1 LPPRCAGAPK
11 PTPELENEPAEKT
24 TMSAVIQD
32 KPHGKTLVSL
42 RGLNKHYG
50 DFTAVDNLD
59 LEIQDGEFLTFLGS
73 SGSGKS
79 TTLSMLAGFETP
91 SSGEILVDGQSLVQV
106 PPHKRDIGMV
116 FQRYSLFPHLNVRD
130 NIAFPLAIRKL
141 SATETTKKVDAML
154 KLVQLEPFAH
164 RKPSQMSGG
173 QQQRVAIAR
182 ALVYEPRILL
192 MDEPLGA
199 LDKKLRE
206 DLQDELR
213 QLHRRLG
220 ITIVYVTH
228 DQEEAMRLS
237 QRIAIFSHGK
247 IVGLGTG
254 YDLYQNP
261 PNAFVASFLGNSNFL
276 RIKAQGNG
284 SGTFEG
290 QPLAIRLTPG
300 LNPGQEALIMVRPE
314 KALAMTTEQAAREP
328 LPAGWNEVSAK
339 VAEVLFLGESQTCQ
353 VVTAGGTEL
362 KVKALSA
369 AGMSMQPG
377 DTVKV
382 RWAVG
387 DACIYTEWAESDL
400 SKSAGAH

>member
-1 LPPRCAGAPK
+1 
-11 PTPELENEPAEKT
+11 
-24 TMSAVIQD
+24 MSAVIKD
-32 KPHGKTLVSL
+32 NAHNKTLVSL

-91 SSGEILVDGQSLVQV
+91 SSGEILVEGQSLVNV

-141 SATETTKKVDAML
+141 GAAEINKRVDAML
-154 KLVQLEPFAH
+154 KLVQLEKFAH

-276 RIKAQGNG
+276 RIKASSHGAG
-284 SGTFEG
+284 SFEG
-290 QPLAIRLTPG
+290 QSVAIRLTPG
-300 LNPGQEALIMVRPE
+300 LAVGQEALIMVRPE
-314 KALAMTTEQAAREP
+314 KALALSVDQAAREP
-328 LPAGWNEVSAK
+328 LPAGWNEVIAK
-339 VAEVLFLGESQTCQ
+339 VGEVLFLGESQTCH
-353 VVTAGGTEL
+353 VMTPGGTEL
-362 KVKALSA
+362 TVKALSA
-369 AGMSMQPG
+369 AGMPMQPG

-382 RWAVG
+382 RWAVA
-387 DACIYTEWAESDL
+387 DACIYTEWAERDL
-400 SKSAGAH
+400 SKAAGAH

>member
-1 LPPRCAGAPK
+1 
-11 PTPELENEPAEKT
+11 
-24 TMSAVIQD
+24 MSAVLNQSQ
-32 KPHGKTLVSL
+32 HAKTLVSL
-42 RGLNKHYG
+42 RSLNKHYG
-50 DFTAVDNLD
+50 DFAAVDDINLD
-59 LEIQDGEFLTFLGS
+59 IQDGEFLTFLGS

-91 SSGEILVDGQSLVQV
+91 SSGEILVSGQSLVNV

-116 FQRYSLFPHLNVRD
+116 FQRYSLFPHLSVRD
-130 NIAFPLAIRKL
+130 NIAFPLAIRKR
-141 SATETTKKVDAML
+141 SAAERDKQVDAML
-154 KLVQLEPFAH
+154 KLVQLDSFAH
-164 RKPSQMSGG
+164 RRPAQLSGG

-276 RIKAQGNG
+276 RVAAHGNG
-284 SGTFEG
+284 AASFEG
-290 QPLAIRLTPG
+290 QPLAMRLTPG
-300 LNPGQEALIMVRPE
+300 LAEGQEVLLMVRPE
-314 KALAMTTEQAAREP
+314 KAVALTTEQAAREP
-328 LPAGWNEVSAK
+328 LPAGWNQVTAR
-339 VAEVLFLGESQTCQ
+339 VGEVLFLGESQTCS
-353 VVTAGGTEL
+353 VVTPGGTAMT
-362 KVKALSA
+362 VKALSA
-369 AGMSMQPG
+369 AGMPMQPG
-377 DTVKV
+377 NQVSV
-382 RWAVG
+382 RWAVS
-387 DACIYTEWAESDL
+387 DACVYTQWAPSDL
-400 SKSAGAH
+400 NKAAGAH

>member
-1 LPPRCAGAPK
+1 
-11 PTPELENEPAEKT
+11 
-24 TMSAVIQD
+24 MSAVLNDSQQAR
-32 KPHGKTLVSL
+32 TLVSL
-42 RGLNKHYG
+42 RNLNKHYG
-50 DFTAVDNLD
+50 DFAAVDDISLD
-59 LEIQDGEFLTFLGS
+59 IQDGEFLTFLGS

-91 SSGEILVDGQSLVQV
+91 SSGEILVNGASLVNV

-116 FQRYSLFPHLNVRD
+116 FQRYSLFPHLSVRD
-130 NIAFPLAIRKL
+130 NIAFPLAIRKR
-141 SATETTKKVDAML
+141 SAAERDKQVDAML
-154 KLVQLEPFAH
+154 KLVQLDSFAH
-164 RKPSQMSGG
+164 RRPAQLSGG

-276 RIKAQGNG
+276 RVKAHGNG
-284 SGTFEG
+284 AASFEG
-290 QPLAIRLTPG
+290 QPVAMRLTPG
-300 LNPGQEALIMVRPE
+300 LAEGQEVLLMVRPE
-314 KALAMTTEQAAREP
+314 KALALSVEQAAREA
-328 LPAGWNEVSAK
+328 LPAGWNEVTAR
-339 VAEVLFLGESQTCQ
+339 VGEVLFLGESQTCS
-353 VVTAGGTEL
+353 VVTTGGTAMT
-362 KVKALSA
+362 VKALSA
-369 AGMSMQPG
+369 AGMPMQPG

-382 RWAVG
+382 RWAVA
-387 DACIYTEWAESDL
+387 DACVYTQWAESDL
-400 SKSAGAH
+400 NKAAGAH

>member
-1 LPPRCAGAPK
+1 
-11 PTPELENEPAEKT
+11 
-24 TMSAVIQD
+24 MSAVIKDPAQQRD
-32 KPHGKTLVSL
+32 KPLVSL
-42 RGLNKHYG
+42 RNLNKHYG
-50 DFTAVDNLD
+50 DFAAVDNISLD
-59 LEIQDGEFLTFLGS
+59 IQDGEFLTFLGS

-91 SSGEILVDGQSLVQV
+91 SSGEILVNGQSLVNV

-116 FQRYSLFPHLNVRD
+116 FQRYSLFPHLSVRD
-130 NIAFPLAIRKL
+130 NIGFPLAIRKL
-141 SATETTKKVDAML
+141 AASERDKRVDAML
-154 KLVQLEPFAH
+154 KLVQLEKFAH
-164 RKPSQMSGG
+164 RRPSQLSGG

-247 IVGLGTG
+247 IVGLGSG

-276 RIKAQGNG
+276 KLKAQGNAVA
-284 SGTFEG
+284 SFEG
-290 QPLAIRLTPG
+290 QPLSIRLTGG
-300 LNPGQEALIMVRPE
+300 LQLDQDVLLMIRPE
-314 KALAMTTEQAAREP
+314 KALALSVEQAQREP
-328 LPAGWNEVSAK
+328 LAAGWNEVSAK
-339 VAEVLFLGESQTCQ
+339 VSEMLFLGESQTCS
-353 VVTAGGTEL
+353 VVTPGGTAMT
-362 KVKALSA
+362 VKALSA
-369 AGMSMQPG
+369 TGMPLTAG
-377 DTVKV
+377 DTVRV
-382 RWAVG
+382 RWATS
-387 DACIYTEWAESDL
+387 DACVYTQWSESDL
-400 SKSAGAH
+400 NKAAGAH

>member
-1 LPPRCAGAPK
+1 
-11 PTPELENEPAEKT
+11 
-24 TMSAVIQD
+24 MSAVIKDASQQND
-32 KPHGKTLVSL
+32 KPLVSL
-42 RGLNKHYG
+42 RNLNKHYG
-50 DFTAVDNLD
+50 DFAAVDNISLD
-59 LEIQDGEFLTFLGS
+59 IKDGEFLTFLGS

-91 SSGEILVDGQSLVQV
+91 SSGEILVNGQSLVNV

-116 FQRYSLFPHLNVRD
+116 FQRYSLFPHLSVRD

-141 SATETTKKVDAML
+141 AAAERDKRVDAML
-154 KLVQLEPFAH
+154 KLVQLEQFAH
-164 RKPSQMSGG
+164 RRPSQLSGG

-247 IVGLGTG
+247 IVGLGSG

-276 RIKAQGNG
+276 KLKAQGNG
-284 SGTFEG
+284 AASFEG
-290 QPLAIRLTPG
+290 QSLSIRLTAG
-300 LNPGQEALIMVRPE
+300 LQTGQDVLLMVRPE
-314 KALAMTTEQAAREP
+314 KALALSVQQAASEP
-328 LPAGWNEVSAK
+328 LAAGWNEVSAK
-339 VAEVLFLGESQTCQ
+339 VVEVLFLGESQTCS
-353 VVTAGGTEL
+353 VVTSGGTSMT
-362 KVKALSA
+362 VKALSA
-369 AGMSMQPG
+369 AGMPLKAG
-377 DTVKV
+377 DPVRV
-382 RWAVG
+382 RWATA
-387 DACIYTEWAESDL
+387 DACVYTEWAESDL
-400 SKSAGAH
+400 NKAAGSH

>member
-1 LPPRCAGAPK
+1 
-11 PTPELENEPAEKT
+11 
-24 TMSAVIQD
+24 MSAVRDPSAQ
-32 KPHGKTLVSL
+32 PKTLVSL
-42 RGLNKHYG
+42 RNLNKHYG

-91 SSGEILVDGQSLVQV
+91 SSGEILVEGQSLVKV

-116 FQRYSLFPHLNVRD
+116 FQRYSLFPHLSVRD

-141 SATETTKKVDAML
+141 GASETAKRVDAML
-154 KLVQLEPFAH
+154 KLVQLDSFAH
-164 RKPSQMSGG
+164 RRPAQLSGG

-247 IVGLGTG
+247 IVGLGSG

-276 RIKAQGNG
+276 KITTQGEGAG
-284 SGTFEG
+284 SFEG
-290 QPLAIRLTPG
+290 QPLAMRLTPG
-300 LNPGQEALIMVRPE
+300 LASGHEALVMVRPE
-314 KALAMTTEQAAREP
+314 KALALSDEQARREP
-328 LPAGWNEVSAK
+328 LPGGWNEVQAK
-339 VAEVLFLGESQTCQ
+339 VTEVLFLGESQTCH

-362 KVKALSA
+362 TVKALSA
-369 AGMSMQPG
+369 AGMPMKPG

-382 RWAVG
+382 RWAVT
-387 DACIYTEWAESDL
+387 DACVYTQWSPSDL

>member
-1 LPPRCAGAPK
+1 
-11 PTPELENEPAEKT
+11 
-24 TMSAVIQD
+24 MSAVIKD
-32 KPHGKTLVSL
+32 NAHNKTLVSL

-50 DFTAVDNLD
+50 DFTAVDNLN

-91 SSGEILVDGQSLVQV
+91 SSGEILVEGQSLVNV

-141 SATETTKKVDAML
+141 GAAEINKRVDAML
-154 KLVQLEPFAH
+154 KLVQLEKFAH

-247 IVGLGTG
+247 IVGLGSG

-276 RIKAQGNG
+276 RITASSNG
-284 SGTFEG
+284 AGSFEG
-290 QPLAIRLTPG
+290 QPVAIRLTAG
-300 LNPGQEALIMVRPE
+300 LAAEQQALIMVRPE
-314 KALAMTTEQAAREP
+314 KALALTAAQAAAQP
-328 LPAGWNEVSAK
+328 LPAGWNEVRAK
-339 VAEVLFLGESQTCQ
+339 VAEVLFLGESQTCH
-353 VVTAGGTEL
+353 VVTAGGTEMT
-362 KVKALSA
+362 VKALSA
-369 AGMSMQPG
+369 AGMPMQPG
-377 DTVKV
+377 DTVNV
-382 RWAVG
+382 RWAVA

>member
-1 LPPRCAGAPK
+1 
-11 PTPELENEPAEKT
+11 
-24 TMSAVIQD
+24 MSAVIKDASKQND
-32 KPHGKTLVSL
+32 KPLVSL
-42 RGLNKHYG
+42 RNLNKHYG
-50 DFTAVDNLD
+50 DFAAVDNISLD
-59 LEIQDGEFLTFLGS
+59 IQDGEFLTFLGS

-91 SSGEILVDGQSLVQV
+91 SSGEILVNGQSLVNV

-116 FQRYSLFPHLNVRD
+116 FQRYSLFPHLSVRD

-141 SATETTKKVDAML
+141 AAAERDKRVNAML
-154 KLVQLEPFAH
+154 KLVQLEQFAH
-164 RKPSQMSGG
+164 RRPSQLSGG

-247 IVGLGTG
+247 IVGLGSG

-276 RIKAQGNG
+276 KLKAQGNAAA
-284 SGTFEG
+284 SFER
-290 QPLAIRLTPG
+290 QSLSIRLTAG
-300 LNPGQEALIMVRPE
+300 LQVDQDALLMVRPE
-314 KALAMTTEQAAREP
+314 KALALSAQEALDEP
-328 LPAGWNEVSAK
+328 LPAGWNEVSAT
-339 VAEVLFLGESQTCQ
+339 VVEVLFLGESQTCS
-353 VVTAGGTEL
+353 VVTSGGTAMT
-362 KVKALSA
+362 VKALSA
-369 AGMSMQPG
+369 AGMPLKTG
-377 DTVKV
+377 DPVRV
-382 RWAVG
+382 RWATA
-387 DACIYTEWAESDL
+387 DACVYTEWTESDL
-400 SKSAGAH
+400 NKAAGAH

>member
-1 LPPRCAGAPK
+1 
-11 PTPELENEPAEKT
+11 
-24 TMSAVIQD
+24 MSAVIKDASQQND
-32 KPHGKTLVSL
+32 KPLVSL
-42 RGLNKHYG
+42 RNLNKHYG
-50 DFTAVDNLD
+50 DFAAVDNISLD
-59 LEIQDGEFLTFLGS
+59 IKDGEFLTFLGS

-91 SSGEILVDGQSLVQV
+91 SSGEILVNGQSLVNV

-116 FQRYSLFPHLNVRD
+116 FQRYSLFPHLSVRD

-141 SATETTKKVDAML
+141 AAAERDKRVDAML
-154 KLVQLEPFAH
+154 KLVQLEQFAH
-164 RKPSQMSGG
+164 RRPSQLSGG

-247 IVGLGTG
+247 IVGLGSG

-276 RIKAQGNG
+276 KLKAQGNAAA
-284 SGTFEG
+284 SFEG
-290 QPLAIRLTPG
+290 QSLSIRLTAG
-300 LNPGQEALIMVRPE
+300 LHTDQDVLLMVRPE
-314 KALAMTTEQAAREP
+314 KALALSVAQAISEP
-328 LPAGWNEVSAK
+328 LPSGWNEVSAK
-339 VAEVLFLGESQTCQ
+339 VVEVLFLGESQTCS
-353 VVTAGGTEL
+353 VVTSGGTSMT
-362 KVKALSA
+362 VKALSA
-369 AGMSMQPG
+369 AGMPLKAG
-377 DTVKV
+377 DPVQV
-382 RWAVG
+382 RWATA
-387 DACIYTEWAESDL
+387 DACVYTEWSESDL
-400 SKSAGAH
+400 NKAAGAH

>member
-1 LPPRCAGAPK
+1 
-11 PTPELENEPAEKT
+11 
-24 TMSAVIQD
+24 MSAVIKDSAQQND
-32 KPHGKTLVSL
+32 QPLVSL
-42 RGLNKHYG
+42 RNLNKYYG
-50 DFTAVDNLD
+50 DFAAVDNISLD
-59 LEIQDGEFLTFLGS
+59 IKDGEFLTFLGS

-91 SSGEILVDGQSLVQV
+91 SSGEILVNGQSLVNV

-116 FQRYSLFPHLNVRD
+116 FQRYSLFPHLSVRD

-141 SATETTKKVDAML
+141 AAAERDKRVDAML
-154 KLVQLEPFAH
+154 KLVQLEQFAH
-164 RKPSQMSGG
+164 RRPSQLSGG

-247 IVGLGTG
+247 IVGLGSG

-276 RIKAQGNG
+276 KLKAQGNAVA
-284 SGTFEG
+284 SFEG
-290 QPLAIRLTPG
+290 QSLSIRLTAG
-300 LNPGQEALIMVRPE
+300 LHTDQDVLLMVRPE
-314 KALAMTTEQAAREP
+314 KAQALSVPQAVQQPLA
-328 LPAGWNEVSAK
+328 AGWNEVSAK
-339 VAEVLFLGESQTCQ
+339 VVEVLFLGESQTCS
-353 VVTAGGTEL
+353 VVTSGGTSMT
-362 KVKALSA
+362 VKALSA
-369 AGMSMQPG
+369 AGMPLKAG
-377 DTVKV
+377 DPVQV
-382 RWAVG
+382 RWATA
-387 DACIYTEWAESDL
+387 DACVYTQWAESDL
-400 SKSAGAH
+400 NKAAGAH

>member
-1 LPPRCAGAPK
+1 
-11 PTPELENEPAEKT
+11 
-24 TMSAVIQD
+24 MSAVIKDASLQND
-32 KPHGKTLVSL
+32 KPLVSL
-42 RGLNKHYG
+42 RNLNKHYG
-50 DFTAVDNLD
+50 DFAAVDNISLD
-59 LEIQDGEFLTFLGS
+59 IKDGEFLTFLGS

-91 SSGEILVDGQSLVQV
+91 SSGEILVNGQSLVNV

-116 FQRYSLFPHLNVRD
+116 FQRYSLFPHLSVRD

-141 SATETTKKVDAML
+141 AAAERDKRVDAML
-154 KLVQLEPFAH
+154 KLVQLEQFAH
-164 RKPSQMSGG
+164 RRPSQLSGG

-247 IVGLGTG
+247 IVGLGSG

-276 RIKAQGNG
+276 KLKAQGNAAA
-284 SGTFEG
+284 SFEG
-290 QPLAIRLTPG
+290 QSLSIRLTAG
-300 LNPGQEALIMVRPE
+300 LHTDQDVLLMVRPE
-314 KALAMTTEQAAREP
+314 KAVALSVQQASDEP
-328 LPAGWNEVSAK
+328 LAAGWNEVSAQ
-339 VAEVLFLGESQTCQ
+339 VVEVLFLGESQTCS
-353 VVTAGGTEL
+353 VVTSGGTSMT
-362 KVKALSA
+362 VKALSA
-369 AGMSMQPG
+369 AGMPLKAG
-377 DTVKV
+377 DPVRV
-382 RWAVG
+382 RWATA
-387 DACIYTEWAESDL
+387 DACVYTEWAESDL
-400 SKSAGAH
+400 NKAAGSH

>member
-1 LPPRCAGAPK
+1 
-11 PTPELENEPAEKT
+11 
-24 TMSAVIQD
+24 MSAVIKD
-32 KPHGKTLVSL
+32 AAPAKTLVSL
-42 RGLNKHYG
+42 RNLNKHYG
-50 DFTAVDNLD
+50 EFAAVDNISLD
-59 LEIQDGEFLTFLGS
+59 IQDGEFLTFLGS

-91 SSGEILVDGQSLVQV
+91 SSGEILVDGQSLVKV

-116 FQRYSLFPHLNVRD
+116 FQRYSLFPHLSVRD
-130 NIAFPLAIRKL
+130 NIAFPLAIRKH
-141 SATETTKKVDAML
+141 SAAETAKRVDAML
-154 KLVQLEPFAH
+154 KLVQLEQFAH
-164 RKPSQMSGG
+164 RRPAQLSGG

-247 IVGLGTG
+247 IVGLGSG
-254 YDLYQNP
+254 FDLYQNP

-276 RIKAQGNG
+276 RVKATSNG
-284 SGTFEG
+284 AASFEG
-290 QPLAIRLTPG
+290 QSLAIRLTVG
-300 LNPGQEALIMVRPE
+300 LTVGQDALIMVRPE
-314 KALAMTTEQAAREP
+314 KALALTADQATREV

-339 VAEVLFLGESQTCQ
+339 VAEVLFLGESQTCH
-353 VVTAGGTEL
+353 VVTAGGTEMT
-362 KVKALSA
+362 VKALSA
-369 AGMSMQPG
+369 AGMAMQPG
-377 DTVKV
+377 DSVKV
-382 RWAVG
+382 RWAVA
-387 DACIYTEWAESDL
+387 DACTYTEWAESDL
-400 SKSAGAH
+400 NKAAGAH

>member
-1 LPPRCAGAPK
+1 
-11 PTPELENEPAEKT
+11 
-24 TMSAVIQD
+24 MSDVIKEESKQND
-32 KPHGKTLVSL
+32 NPLVSL
-42 RGLNKHYG
+42 RNLNKHYG
-50 DFTAVDNLD
+50 DFAAVDNISLD
-59 LEIQDGEFLTFLGS
+59 IKDGEFLTFLGS

-91 SSGEILVDGQSLVQV
+91 SSGEILVNGQSLVNV

-116 FQRYSLFPHLNVRD
+116 FQRYSLFPHLSVRD

-141 SATETTKKVDAML
+141 AAAEREKRVDAML
-154 KLVQLEPFAH
+154 KLVQLEQFAH
-164 RKPSQMSGG
+164 RRPSQLSGG

-247 IVGLGTG
+247 IVGLGSG

-276 RIKAQGNG
+276 KLKAQGNAAA
-284 SGTFEG
+284 SFEG
-290 QPLAIRLTPG
+290 QSLSIRLTSG
-300 LNPGQEALIMVRPE
+300 LHTDQDVLLMVRPE
-314 KALAMTTEQAAREP
+314 KAVALSVQQASDEP
-328 LPAGWNEVSAK
+328 LAAGWNEVSAN
-339 VAEVLFLGESQTCQ
+339 VVEVLFLGESQTCS
-353 VVTAGGTEL
+353 VVTAGGTSMT
-362 KVKALSA
+362 VKALSA
-369 AGMSMQPG
+369 AGMPLKAG
-377 DTVKV
+377 DPVRV
-382 RWAVG
+382 RWATA
-387 DACIYTEWAESDL
+387 DACVYTEWAESDL
-400 SKSAGAH
+400 NKAAGAH

>member
-1 LPPRCAGAPK
+1 
-11 PTPELENEPAEKT
+11 
-24 TMSAVIQD
+24 MSAVIKDTAQAR
-32 KPHGKTLVSL
+32 TLVSL
-42 RGLNKHYG
+42 RNLNKHYG
-50 DFTAVDNLD
+50 DFAAVDNISLD
-59 LEIQDGEFLTFLGS
+59 IQDGEFLTFLGS

-91 SSGEILVDGQSLVQV
+91 SSGEILVGGQSLVNV

-116 FQRYSLFPHLNVRD
+116 FQRYSLFPHLSVRD
-130 NIAFPLAIRKL
+130 NIAFPLAIRKR
-141 SATETTKKVDAML
+141 SAAERDKQVDAML
-154 KLVQLEPFAH
+154 KLVQLEKFAH
-164 RKPSQMSGG
+164 RRPAQLSGG

-237 QRIAIFSHGK
+237 QRIAIFSHGR

-276 RIKAQGNG
+276 RVKAHGNG
-284 SGTFEG
+284 AATFEG
-290 QPLAIRLTPG
+290 QPVAMRLTSG
-300 LNPGQEALIMVRPE
+300 VSDGQEVLLMVRPE
-314 KALAMTTEQAAREP
+314 KALALSVGQATQEA
-328 LPAGWNEVSAK
+328 LPAGWNEVTAK
-339 VAEVLFLGESQTCQ
+339 VGEVLFLGESQTCS
-353 VVTAGGTEL
+353 VVTAGGTQMT
-362 KVKALSA
+362 VKALSA
-369 AGMSMQPG
+369 AGMSMKPG
-377 DTVKV
+377 DEVKV
-382 RWAVG
+382 RWAVA
-387 DACIYTEWAESDL
+387 DACVYTEWQESDL
-400 SKSAGAH
+400 NKAAGAH

>member
-1 LPPRCAGAPK
+1 
-11 PTPELENEPAEKT
+11 
-24 TMSAVIQD
+24 MSAVIKDNAHTQ
-32 KPHGKTLVSL
+32 TLVSL

-50 DFTAVDNLD
+50 DFTAVDNLN

-91 SSGEILVDGQSLVQV
+91 SSGEILVEGQSLVNV

-141 SATETTKKVDAML
+141 GAAEINKRVDAML
-154 KLVQLEPFAH
+154 KLVQLEKFAH

-276 RIKAQGNG
+276 RIKASSNG
-284 SGTFEG
+284 AGSFEG
-290 QPLAIRLTPG
+290 QPVAIRLTPG
-300 LNPGQEALIMVRPE
+300 LAASQDALIMVRPE
-314 KALAMTTEQAAREP
+314 KALALTAEQAARAP

-339 VAEVLFLGESQTCQ
+339 VGEVLFLGESQTCH

-362 KVKALSA
+362 TVKALSA
-369 AGMSMQPG
+369 AGMPMQPG
-377 DTVKV
+377 DSVKV
-382 RWAVG
+382 RWAVA

>member
-1 LPPRCAGAPK
+1 
-11 PTPELENEPAEKT
+11 
-24 TMSAVIQD
+24 MSAVIKDTAQQND
-32 KPHGKTLVSL
+32 KPLVSL
-42 RGLNKHYG
+42 RNLNKYYG
-50 DFTAVDNLD
+50 DFAAVDDISLD
-59 LEIQDGEFLTFLGS
+59 IKDGEFLTFLGS

-91 SSGEILVDGQSLVQV
+91 SSGEILVNGQSLVNV

-116 FQRYSLFPHLNVRD
+116 FQRYSLFPHLSVRD

-141 SATETTKKVDAML
+141 AAAERERRVDAML
-154 KLVQLEPFAH
+154 KLVQLEQFAH
-164 RKPSQMSGG
+164 RRPSQLSGG

-247 IVGLGTG
+247 IVGLGSG
-254 YDLYQNP
+254 FDLYQNP

-276 RIKAQGNG
+276 KLKAQGNAVA
-284 SGTFEG
+284 TFEG
-290 QPLAIRLTPG
+290 QPLSIRLTAG
-300 LNPGQEALIMVRPE
+300 LQTDQNVLLMVRPE
-314 KALAMTTEQAAREP
+314 KALALSNEQAVAEP
-328 LPAGWNEVSAK
+328 LAAGWNEVSAK
-339 VAEVLFLGESQTCQ
+339 VVEVLFLGESQTCS
-353 VVTAGGTEL
+353 VVTAGGTSMT
-362 KVKALSA
+362 VKALSA
-369 AGMSMQPG
+369 AGMPLKSG
-377 DTVKV
+377 DPVRV
-382 RWAVG
+382 RWATA
-387 DACIYTEWAESDL
+387 DACVYTEWAESDL
-400 SKSAGAH
+400 NKAAGAH

>member
-1 LPPRCAGAPK
+1 
-11 PTPELENEPAEKT
+11 
-24 TMSAVIQD
+24 MSAVKDPAHQAD
-32 KPHGKTLVSL
+32 KTLVSL
-42 RGLNKHYG
+42 RNLNKHYG
-50 DFTAVDNLD
+50 DFTAVDTINLD
-59 LEIQDGEFLTFLGS
+59 IKDGEFLTFLGS

-91 SSGEILVDGQSLVQV
+91 SSGEILVDGQSLVNV

-116 FQRYSLFPHLNVRD
+116 FQRYSLFPHLSVRD
-130 NIAFPLAIRKL
+130 NIGFPLDIRKMPR
-141 SATETTKKVDAML
+141 AERERRVDAML
-154 KLVQLEPFAH
+154 KLVQLDTFAH
-164 RKPSQMSGG
+164 RRPAQLSGG

-237 QRIAIFSHGK
+237 QRIAIFSHGR
-247 IVGLGTG
+247 IVGLGSG

-276 RIKAQGNG
+276 RLKARGNAVA
-284 SGTFEG
+284 SFEN
-290 QPLAIRLTPG
+290 QPLAIRLTAN
-300 LNPGQEALIMVRPE
+300 LTQDQDVLLMVRPE
-314 KALAMTTEQAAREP
+314 KAQALSLQQAEQEP
-328 LPAGWNEVSAK
+328 LAAGWNQIRARVS
-339 VAEVLFLGESQTCQ
+339 EVLFLGESQTCS
-353 VVTAGGTEL
+353 VVTDGGTAL
-362 KVKALSA
+362 TVKALSA
-369 AGMSMQPG
+369 AGMPLKPG
-377 DTVKV
+377 DAVCV
-382 RWAVG
+382 RWATA
-387 DACIYTEWAESDL
+387 DACVYTEWNESDL
-400 SKSAGAH
+400 NKAAGSH

>member
-1 LPPRCAGAPK
+1 
-11 PTPELENEPAEKT
+11 
-24 TMSAVIQD
+24 MSAVIKDASQQND
-32 KPHGKTLVSL
+32 KPLVSL
-42 RGLNKHYG
+42 RNLNKHYG
-50 DFTAVDNLD
+50 DFAAVDNISLD
-59 LEIQDGEFLTFLGS
+59 IKDGEFLTFLGS

-91 SSGEILVDGQSLVQV
+91 SSGEILVNGQSLVNV

-116 FQRYSLFPHLNVRD
+116 FQRYSLFPHLSVRD

-141 SATETTKKVDAML
+141 AAAERDKRVDAML
-154 KLVQLEPFAH
+154 KLVQLEQFAH
-164 RKPSQMSGG
+164 RRPSQLSGG

-247 IVGLGTG
+247 IVGLGSG

-276 RIKAQGNG
+276 KLKAQGNAAA
-284 SGTFEG
+284 SFEG
-290 QPLAIRLTPG
+290 QSLSIRLTAG
-300 LNPGQEALIMVRPE
+300 LHTDQDVLLMVRPE
-314 KALAMTTEQAAREP
+314 KAQALSVSQAISEP
-328 LPAGWNEVSAK
+328 LPSGWNEVSAK
-339 VAEVLFLGESQTCQ
+339 VVEVLFLGESQTCS
-353 VVTAGGTEL
+353 VVTSGGTSMT
-362 KVKALSA
+362 VKALSA
-369 AGMSMQPG
+369 AGMPLKAG
-377 DTVKV
+377 DPVQV
-382 RWAVG
+382 RWATA
-387 DACIYTEWAESDL
+387 DACVYTEWTESDL
-400 SKSAGAH
+400 NKAAGSH

>member
-1 LPPRCAGAPK
+1 
-11 PTPELENEPAEKT
+11 
-24 TMSAVIQD
+24 MSAVIKDASQQND
-32 KPHGKTLVSL
+32 KPLVSL
-42 RGLNKHYG
+42 RNLNKHYG
-50 DFTAVDNLD
+50 DFAAVDNISLD
-59 LEIQDGEFLTFLGS
+59 IKDGEFLTFLGS

-91 SSGEILVDGQSLVQV
+91 SSGEILVNGQSLVNV

-116 FQRYSLFPHLNVRD
+116 FQRYSLFPHLSVRD

-141 SATETTKKVDAML
+141 AAAEREKRVDAML
-154 KLVQLEPFAH
+154 KLVQLEQFAH
-164 RKPSQMSGG
+164 RRPSQLSGG

-247 IVGLGTG
+247 IVGLGSG

-276 RIKAQGNG
+276 KLKAQGNAAA
-284 SGTFEG
+284 SFEG
-290 QPLAIRLTPG
+290 QLLSIRLTSG
-300 LNPGQEALIMVRPE
+300 LHTDQDVLLMVRPE
-314 KALAMTTEQAAREP
+314 KALALSTQQALDEP
-328 LPAGWNEVSAK
+328 LAAGWNEVSAN
-339 VAEVLFLGESQTCQ
+339 VVEVLFLGESQTCS
-353 VVTAGGTEL
+353 VVTAGGTSMT
-362 KVKALSA
+362 VKALSA
-369 AGMSMQPG
+369 AGMPLKAG
-377 DTVKV
+377 DQVRV
-382 RWAVG
+382 RWATA
-387 DACIYTEWAESDL
+387 DACVYTEWTESDL
-400 SKSAGAH
+400 NKAAGAH

>member
-1 LPPRCAGAPK
+1 M
-11 PTPELENEPAEKT
+11 N
-24 TMSAVIQD
+24 AVIKD
-32 KPHGKTLVSL
+32 DTRNRPLVSL

-91 SSGEILVDGQSLVQV
+91 SSGEILVDGQSLVNV

-130 NIAFPLAIRKL
+130 NIGFPLAIRKL
-141 SATETTKKVDAML
+141 GADETRKRVEAML
-154 KLVQLEPFAH
+154 KLVRLEPFAH

-237 QRIAIFSHGK
+237 QRIAIFSHGR

-276 RIKAQGNG
+276 RFTASGNG
-284 SGTFEG
+284 GGHFEG
-290 QPLAIRLTPG
+290 QPVAVRLTPG
-300 LNPGQEALIMVRPE
+300 LANAQEALIMVRPE
-314 KALAMTTEQAAREP
+314 KAQALTVEQAAREP
-328 LPAGWNEVSAK
+328 LPAGWNEVSAT
-339 VAEVLFLGESQTCQ
+339 VAELLFLGESQTCH
-353 VVTAGGTEL
+353 VVTQGGTAL
-362 KVKALSA
+362 TVKALSA

-377 DTVKV
+377 DQVRV
-382 RWAVG
+382 RWAVA
-387 DACIYTEWAESDL
+387 DACIYTDWAESDL
-400 SKSAGAH
+400 SKGAGAH

>member
-1 LPPRCAGAPK
+1 
-11 PTPELENEPAEKT
+11 
-24 TMSAVIQD
+24 MSAVIKDAAHPAQ
-32 KPHGKTLVSL
+32 TLVSL
-42 RGLNKHYG
+42 RNLNKHYG
-50 DFTAVDNLD
+50 DFAAVDNISLD
-59 LEIQDGEFLTFLGS
+59 IQDGEFLTFLGS

-91 SSGEILVDGQSLVQV
+91 SSGEILVAGKSLVNV

-116 FQRYSLFPHLNVRD
+116 FQRYSLFPHLSVRD

-141 SATETTKKVDAML
+141 APAEREKRVDAML
-154 KLVQLEPFAH
+154 KLVQLDAFAH
-164 RKPSQMSGG
+164 RRPSQLSGG

-276 RIKAQGNG
+276 KLKSQGNG
-284 SGTFEG
+284 VATFEG
-290 QPLAIRLTPG
+290 QPLSIRLTVG
-300 LNPGQEALIMVRPE
+300 LQTDQDVLLMIRPE
-314 KALAMTTEQAAREP
+314 KAQALSVEQAASQP
-328 LPAGWNEVSAK
+328 VQAGWNEVSAR
-339 VAEVLFLGESQTCQ
+339 VSEVLFLGESQTCTVSTQ
-353 VVTAGGTEL
+353 SGVSMT
-362 KVKALSA
+362 VKALSA
-369 AGMSMQPG
+369 AGMPLKAG
-377 DTVKV
+377 DQVRV
-382 RWAVG
+382 RWATA
-387 DACIYTEWAESDL
+387 DACVYTQWVESDL
-400 SKSAGAH
+400 NKAAGVH

>member
-1 LPPRCAGAPK
+1 
-11 PTPELENEPAEKT
+11 
-24 TMSAVIQD
+24 MSAVRNPSAQ
-32 KPHGKTLVSL
+32 PKTLVSL
-42 RGLNKHYG
+42 RNLNKHYG

-91 SSGEILVDGQSLVQV
+91 SSGEILVEGQSLVKV

-116 FQRYSLFPHLNVRD
+116 FQRYSLFPHLSVRD

-141 SATETTKKVDAML
+141 SASETAKRVDAML
-154 KLVQLEPFAH
+154 KLVQLDSFAH
-164 RKPSQMSGG
+164 RRPAQLSGG

-247 IVGLGTG
+247 IVGLGSG

-276 RIKAQGNG
+276 KITTQGEGAG
-284 SGTFEG
+284 SFEG
-290 QPLAIRLTPG
+290 QPLAMRLTPG
-300 LNPGQEALIMVRPE
+300 LASGQDALVMVRPE
-314 KALAMTTEQAAREP
+314 KALALSDEQARREP
-328 LPAGWNEVSAK
+328 LPGGWNEVQAK
-339 VAEVLFLGESQTCQ
+339 VTEVLFLGESQTCH

-362 KVKALSA
+362 TVKALSA
-369 AGMSMQPG
+369 AGMPMKPG

-382 RWAVG
+382 RWAVA
-387 DACIYTEWAESDL
+387 DACVYTQWSPSDL

>member
-1 LPPRCAGAPK
+1 
-11 PTPELENEPAEKT
+11 
-24 TMSAVIQD
+24 MSAVIKDSAQHSD
-32 KPHGKTLVSL
+32 QPLVSL
-42 RGLNKHYG
+42 RNLNKYYG
-50 DFTAVDNLD
+50 EFAAVDDISLD
-59 LEIQDGEFLTFLGS
+59 IKDGEFLTFLGS

-91 SSGEILVDGQSLVQV
+91 SSGEILVNGQSLVNV

-116 FQRYSLFPHLNVRD
+116 FQRYSLFPHLSVRD

-141 SATETTKKVDAML
+141 PAAERERRVDAML
-154 KLVQLEPFAH
+154 KLVQLEQFAH
-164 RKPSQMSGG
+164 RRPSQLSGG

-247 IVGLGTG
+247 IVGLGSG
-254 YDLYQNP
+254 FDLYQNP

-276 RIKAQGNG
+276 KLKAQGNAVA
-284 SGTFEG
+284 SFEG
-290 QPLAIRLTPG
+290 QSLSIRLTAG
-300 LNPGQEALIMVRPE
+300 LQIDQDVLLMVRPE
-314 KALAMTTEQAAREP
+314 KALALSVEQAAQEP
-328 LPAGWNEVSAK
+328 LAAGWNEVSAI
-339 VAEVLFLGESQTCQ
+339 VGEVLFLGESQTCT
-353 VVTAGGTEL
+353 VKTLGGTSMT
-362 KVKALSA
+362 VKALSA
-369 AGMSMQPG
+369 AGMPLKTG
-377 DTVKV
+377 DPVRV
-382 RWAVG
+382 RWATA
-387 DACIYTEWAESDL
+387 DACVYTEWAESDL
-400 SKSAGAH
+400 NKAAGAH

>member
-1 LPPRCAGAPK
+1 
-11 PTPELENEPAEKT
+11 
-24 TMSAVIQD
+24 MSAVIKDSAQQHD
-32 KPHGKTLVSL
+32 KPLVSL
-42 RGLNKHYG
+42 RNLNKYYG
-50 DFTAVDNLD
+50 DFAAVDNISLD
-59 LEIQDGEFLTFLGS
+59 IKDGEFLTFLGS

-91 SSGEILVDGQSLVQV
+91 SSGEILVNGQSLVNV

-116 FQRYSLFPHLNVRD
+116 FQRYSLFPHLSVRD
-130 NIAFPLAIRKL
+130 NIAFPLSIRKL
-141 SATETTKKVDAML
+141 APAERERRVDAML
-154 KLVQLEPFAH
+154 KLVQLEQFAH
-164 RKPSQMSGG
+164 RRPSQLSGG

-220 ITIVYVTH
+220 ITIIYVTH

-247 IVGLGTG
+247 IVGLGSG

-276 RIKAQGNG
+276 KLKAQGNAVA
-284 SGTFEG
+284 SFEG
-290 QPLAIRLTPG
+290 QPLSIRLTAG
-300 LNPGQEALIMVRPE
+300 LQTDQDVLLMVRPE
-314 KALAMTTEQAAREP
+314 KALALSVEQASQEP
-328 LPAGWNEVSAK
+328 LAAGWNEVSAK
-339 VAEVLFLGESQTCQ
+339 VVEVLFLGESQTCS
-353 VVTAGGTEL
+353 VVTSGGTSMT
-362 KVKALSA
+362 VKALSA
-369 AGMSMQPG
+369 AGMPLKAG
-377 DTVKV
+377 DPVRV
-382 RWAVG
+382 RWATA
-387 DACIYTEWAESDL
+387 DACVYTEWAESDL
-400 SKSAGAH
+400 NKAAGAH

>member
-1 LPPRCAGAPK
+1 
-11 PTPELENEPAEKT
+11 
-24 TMSAVIQD
+24 MSAVIKDASQQND
-32 KPHGKTLVSL
+32 NPLVSL
-42 RGLNKHYG
+42 RNLNKHYG
-50 DFTAVDNLD
+50 DFAAVDNISLD
-59 LEIQDGEFLTFLGS
+59 IKDSEFLTFLGS

-91 SSGEILVDGQSLVQV
+91 SSGEILVNGQSLINV

-116 FQRYSLFPHLNVRD
+116 FQRYSLFPHLSVRD

-141 SATETTKKVDAML
+141 AAAERDKRVDAML
-154 KLVQLEPFAH
+154 KLVQLEQFAH
-164 RKPSQMSGG
+164 RRPSQLSGG

-247 IVGLGTG
+247 IVGLGSG

-276 RIKAQGNG
+276 KLKAQGNAAA
-284 SGTFEG
+284 SFEG
-290 QPLAIRLTPG
+290 QSLSIRLTAG
-300 LNPGQEALIMVRPE
+300 LQTGQDVLLMVRPE
-314 KALAMTTEQAAREP
+314 KALALSVQQAASEP
-328 LPAGWNEVSAK
+328 LAAGWNEVSAK
-339 VAEVLFLGESQTCQ
+339 VVEVLFLGESQTCS
-353 VVTAGGTEL
+353 VVTSGGTSMT
-362 KVKALSA
+362 VKALSA
-369 AGMSMQPG
+369 AGMPLTAG
-377 DTVKV
+377 DPVRV
-382 RWAVG
+382 RWATA
-387 DACIYTEWAESDL
+387 DACVYTEWAESDL
-400 SKSAGAH
+400 NKAAGAH

>member
-1 LPPRCAGAPK
+1 
-11 PTPELENEPAEKT
+11 
-24 TMSAVIQD
+24 MSAVIKD
-32 KPHGKTLVSL
+32 NAHGKTLVSL

-91 SSGEILVDGQSLVQV
+91 SSGEILVDGQSLVNV

-141 SATETTKKVDAML
+141 NAGETSKRVDAML
-154 KLVQLEPFAH
+154 KLVQLEQFAH

-276 RIKAQGNG
+276 RIKA
-284 SGTFEG
+284 
-290 QPLAIRLTPG
+290 
-300 LNPGQEALIMVRPE
+300 
-314 KALAMTTEQAAREP
+314 
-328 LPAGWNEVSAK
+328 
-339 VAEVLFLGESQTCQ
+339 
-353 VVTAGGTEL
+353 
-362 KVKALSA
+362 
-369 AGMSMQPG
+369 
-377 DTVKV
+377 
-382 RWAVG
+382 
-387 DACIYTEWAESDL
+387 
-400 SKSAGAH
+400 

>member
-1 LPPRCAGAPK
+1 
-11 PTPELENEPAEKT
+11 
-24 TMSAVIQD
+24 MSAVKDPAQQNN
-32 KPHGKTLVSL
+32 KTLVSL
-42 RGLNKHYG
+42 RNLNKHYG
-50 DFTAVDNLD
+50 DFAAVDD
-59 LEIQDGEFLTFLGS
+59 ISLEIQDGEFLTFLGS

-91 SSGEILVDGQSLVQV
+91 SSGEILVDGKSLVNV

-116 FQRYSLFPHLNVRD
+116 FQRYSLFPHLSVRD

-141 SATETTKKVDAML
+141 ASTERERRVDAML
-154 KLVQLEPFAH
+154 KLVQLGEFAH
-164 RKPSQMSGG
+164 RRPSQLSGG

-247 IVGLGTG
+247 IVGLGSG

-276 RIKAQGNG
+276 KLKAQGNAAA
-284 SGTFEG
+284 TFEG
-290 QPLAIRLTPG
+290 QSLSIRLTAG
-300 LNPGQEALIMVRPE
+300 LQSEQDVLLMVRPE
-314 KALAMTTEQAAREP
+314 KALALSVEQATQDL

-339 VAEVLFLGESQTCQ
+339 VVEVLFLGESQTCS
-353 VVTAGGTEL
+353 VVTSGGTAMT
-362 KVKALSA
+362 VKALSA
-369 AGMSMQPG
+369 AGMPLKAG
-377 DTVKV
+377 DPVRV
-382 RWAVG
+382 RWATA
-387 DACIYTEWAESDL
+387 DACVYTEWAESDL
-400 SKSAGAH
+400 NKAAGAH

>member
-1 LPPRCAGAPK
+1 
-11 PTPELENEPAEKT
+11 
-24 TMSAVIQD
+24 MSAVLDTPRHAQ
-32 KPHGKTLVSL
+32 TLVSL
-42 RGLNKHYG
+42 RNLNKHYG
-50 DFTAVDNLD
+50 DFAAVDDINLD
-59 LEIQDGEFLTFLGS
+59 IQDGEFLTFLGS

-91 SSGEILVDGQSLVQV
+91 SSGEILVSGQSLVNV

-116 FQRYSLFPHLNVRD
+116 FQRYSLFPHLSVRD
-130 NIAFPLAIRKL
+130 NIAFPLAIRKR
-141 SATETTKKVDAML
+141 SAAERDKQVDAML
-154 KLVQLEPFAH
+154 KLVQLDSFAH
-164 RKPSQMSGG
+164 RRPAQLSGG

-276 RIKAQGNG
+276 RVKAHGNG
-284 SGTFEG
+284 AASFEG
-290 QPLAIRLTPG
+290 QPLAMRLTPG
-300 LNPGQEALIMVRPE
+300 LSEGQDALLMVRPE
-314 KALAMTTEQAAREP
+314 KAVALSAEQAIQQP
-328 LPAGWNEVSAK
+328 LPAGWNQVSAR
-339 VAEVLFLGESQTCQ
+339 VGEVLFLGESQTCS
-353 VVTAGGTEL
+353 VVTTGGTAMT
-362 KVKALSA
+362 VKALSA
-369 AGMSMQPG
+369 AGMPMQPG
-377 DTVKV
+377 DSVKV
-382 RWAVG
+382 RWAVA
-387 DACIYTEWAESDL
+387 DACVYTQWAESDL
-400 SKSAGAH
+400 NKAAGAH

>member
-1 LPPRCAGAPK
+1 
-11 PTPELENEPAEKT
+11 
-24 TMSAVIQD
+24 MSAVIKDASQQSD
-32 KPHGKTLVSL
+32 KPLVSL
-42 RGLNKHYG
+42 RNLNKHYG
-50 DFTAVDNLD
+50 DFAAVDNISLD
-59 LEIQDGEFLTFLGS
+59 IKDGEFLTFLGS

-91 SSGEILVDGQSLVQV
+91 SSGEILVNGQSLVNV

-116 FQRYSLFPHLNVRD
+116 FQRYSLFPHLSVRD

-141 SATETTKKVDAML
+141 AAAEREKRVDAML
-154 KLVQLEPFAH
+154 KLVQLEQFAH
-164 RKPSQMSGG
+164 RRPSQLSGG

-247 IVGLGTG
+247 IVGLGSG

-276 RIKAQGNG
+276 KLKAQGNAAA
-284 SGTFEG
+284 SFEG
-290 QPLAIRLTPG
+290 QSLSIRLTSG
-300 LNPGQEALIMVRPE
+300 LHTDQDVLLMVRPE
-314 KALAMTTEQAAREP
+314 KALALSTQQALDTP
-328 LPAGWNEVSAK
+328 LAAGWNEVSAN
-339 VAEVLFLGESQTCQ
+339 VVEVLFLGESQTCS
-353 VVTAGGTEL
+353 VVTAGGTSMT
-362 KVKALSA
+362 VKALSA
-369 AGMSMQPG
+369 AGMPLKAG
-377 DTVKV
+377 DPVRV
-382 RWAVG
+382 RWATA
-387 DACIYTEWAESDL
+387 DACVYTEWTESDL
-400 SKSAGAH
+400 NKAAGAH

>member
-1 LPPRCAGAPK
+1 
-11 PTPELENEPAEKT
+11 
-24 TMSAVIQD
+24 MSAVIKDASQQND
-32 KPHGKTLVSL
+32 KPLVSL
-42 RGLNKHYG
+42 RNLNKHYG
-50 DFTAVDNLD
+50 DFAAVDNISLD
-59 LEIQDGEFLTFLGS
+59 IKDGEFLTFLGS

-91 SSGEILVDGQSLVQV
+91 SSGEILVNGQSLVHV

-116 FQRYSLFPHLNVRD
+116 FQRYSLFPHLSVRD

-141 SATETTKKVDAML
+141 AAAEREKRVDAML
-154 KLVQLEPFAH
+154 KLVQLEQFAH
-164 RKPSQMSGG
+164 RRPSQLSGG

-247 IVGLGTG
+247 IVGLGSG

-276 RIKAQGNG
+276 KLKAQGNAAA
-284 SGTFEG
+284 SFEG
-290 QPLAIRLTPG
+290 QSLSIRLTSG
-300 LNPGQEALIMVRPE
+300 LHTDQDVLLMVRPE
-314 KALAMTTEQAAREP
+314 KALALSTQQALDEP
-328 LPAGWNEVSAK
+328 LAAGWNEVSAN
-339 VAEVLFLGESQTCQ
+339 VVEVLFLGESQTCS
-353 VVTAGGTEL
+353 VVTAGGTSMT
-362 KVKALSA
+362 VKALSA
-369 AGMSMQPG
+369 AGMPLKAG
-377 DTVKV
+377 DPVRV
-382 RWAVG
+382 RWATA
-387 DACIYTEWAESDL
+387 DACVYTEWTESDL
-400 SKSAGAH
+400 NKAAGAH

>member
-1 LPPRCAGAPK
+1 
-11 PTPELENEPAEKT
+11 
-24 TMSAVIQD
+24 MSAVIKDPAQHD
-32 KPHGKTLVSL
+32 RPLVSL
-42 RGLNKHYG
+42 RNLNKHYG
-50 DFTAVDNLD
+50 DFAAVDNISLD
-59 LEIQDGEFLTFLGS
+59 IQEGEFLTFLGS

-91 SSGEILVDGQSLVQV
+91 SSGEILVSGQSLVKV

-116 FQRYSLFPHLNVRD
+116 FQRYSLFPHLSVRD
-130 NIAFPLAIRKL
+130 NIAFPLTLRKL
-141 SATETTKKVDAML
+141 SSEERERRVDAML
-154 KLVQLEPFAH
+154 KLVQLDAFAH
-164 RKPSQMSGG
+164 RRPSQLSGG

-247 IVGLGTG
+247 IVGLGSG

-276 RIKAQGNG
+276 KLKARGNAVAD
-284 SGTFEG
+284 FEG
-290 QPLAIRLTPG
+290 QALAIRPTSGVSSEQPL
-300 LNPGQEALIMVRPE
+300 LLMVRPE
-314 KALAMTTEQAAREP
+314 KALALSLEQAAAEP

-339 VAEVLFLGESQTCQ
+339 VGEMLFLGESQTCS
-353 VVTAGGTEL
+353 VVTDGGTAMT
-362 KVKALSA
+362 VKALSA
-369 AGMSMQPG
+369 TGMSLKAG
-377 DTVKV
+377 DPLRV
-382 RWAVG
+382 RWASA
-387 DACIYTEWAESDL
+387 DACVYTQWSEGDL
-400 SKSAGAH
+400 NKAAGAH

>member
-1 LPPRCAGAPK
+1 
-11 PTPELENEPAEKT
+11 
-24 TMSAVIQD
+24 MSAVIKDASQQND
-32 KPHGKTLVSL
+32 KPLVSL
-42 RGLNKHYG
+42 RNLNKHYG
-50 DFTAVDNLD
+50 DFAAVDNISLD
-59 LEIQDGEFLTFLGS
+59 IKDGEFLTFLGS

-91 SSGEILVDGQSLVQV
+91 SSGEILVNGQSLVNV

-116 FQRYSLFPHLNVRD
+116 FQRYSLFPHLSVRD

-141 SATETTKKVDAML
+141 AAAEREKRVDAML
-154 KLVQLEPFAH
+154 KLVQLEQFAH
-164 RKPSQMSGG
+164 RRPSQLSGG

-247 IVGLGTG
+247 IVGLGSG

-276 RIKAQGNG
+276 KLKAQGNAAA
-284 SGTFEG
+284 SFEG
-290 QPLAIRLTPG
+290 QSLSIRLTAG
-300 LNPGQEALIMVRPE
+300 LHTSQDVLLMVRPE
-314 KALAMTTEQAAREP
+314 KALALSVAQAISEP
-328 LPAGWNEVSAK
+328 LPSGWNEVSAK
-339 VAEVLFLGESQTCQ
+339 VVEVLFLGESQTCS
-353 VVTAGGTEL
+353 VVTSGGTSMT
-362 KVKALSA
+362 VKALSA
-369 AGMSMQPG
+369 AGMPLKAG
-377 DTVKV
+377 DPVQV
-382 RWAVG
+382 RWATA
-387 DACIYTEWAESDL
+387 DACVYTEWTESDL
-400 SKSAGAH
+400 NKAAGSH

>member
-1 LPPRCAGAPK
+1 
-11 PTPELENEPAEKT
+11 
-24 TMSAVIQD
+24 MSAVIKDASQQND
-32 KPHGKTLVSL
+32 KPLVSL
-42 RGLNKHYG
+42 RNLNKHYG
-50 DFTAVDNLD
+50 DFAAVDNISLD
-59 LEIQDGEFLTFLGS
+59 IKDGEFLTFLGS

-91 SSGEILVDGQSLVQV
+91 SSGEILVNGQSLVNV

-116 FQRYSLFPHLNVRD
+116 FQRYSLFPHLSVRD

-141 SATETTKKVDAML
+141 AATERDKRVDAML
-154 KLVQLEPFAH
+154 KLVQLDQFAH
-164 RKPSQMSGG
+164 RRPSQLSGG

-247 IVGLGTG
+247 IVGLGSG

-276 RIKAQGNG
+276 KLKAQGNAAA
-284 SGTFEG
+284 SFEG
-290 QPLAIRLTPG
+290 QPLSIRLTAG
-300 LNPGQEALIMVRPE
+300 VHTDQDVLLMVRPE
-314 KALAMTTEQAAREP
+314 KALALSVQQASDEP
-328 LPAGWNEVSAK
+328 LPAGWNEVSAT
-339 VAEVLFLGESQTCQ
+339 VVEVLFLGESLTCS
-353 VVTAGGTEL
+353 VVTSGGTSMT
-362 KVKALSA
+362 VKALSA
-369 AGMSMQPG
+369 AGMPLKAG
-377 DTVKV
+377 DPVSV
-382 RWAVG
+382 RWATA
-387 DACIYTEWAESDL
+387 DACVYTEWTESDL
-400 SKSAGAH
+400 NKAAGAH

>member
-1 LPPRCAGAPK
+1 
-11 PTPELENEPAEKT
+11 
-24 TMSAVIQD
+24 MSAVIKDSAQHSD
-32 KPHGKTLVSL
+32 QPLVSL
-42 RGLNKHYG
+42 RNLNKYYG
-50 DFTAVDNLD
+50 EFAAVDDISLD
-59 LEIQDGEFLTFLGS
+59 IKDGEFLTFLGS

-91 SSGEILVDGQSLVQV
+91 SSGEILVNGQSLVNV

-116 FQRYSLFPHLNVRD
+116 FQRYSLFPHLSVRD

-141 SATETTKKVDAML
+141 PAAERERRVDAML
-154 KLVQLEPFAH
+154 KLVQLEQFAH
-164 RKPSQMSGG
+164 RRPSQLSGG

-247 IVGLGTG
+247 IVGLGSG
-254 YDLYQNP
+254 FDLYQNP

-276 RIKAQGNG
+276 KLKAQGNAVA
-284 SGTFEG
+284 SFEG
-290 QPLAIRLTPG
+290 QSLSIRLTAG
-300 LNPGQEALIMVRPE
+300 LQIDQDVLLMVRPE
-314 KALAMTTEQAAREP
+314 KALALSVEQAAREP
-328 LPAGWNEVSAK
+328 LAAGWNEVSAI
-339 VAEVLFLGESQTCQ
+339 VGEVLFLGESQTCT
-353 VVTAGGTEL
+353 VKTLGGTSMT
-362 KVKALSA
+362 VKALSA
-369 AGMSMQPG
+369 AGMPLKTG
-377 DTVKV
+377 DPVRV
-382 RWAVG
+382 RWATA
-387 DACIYTEWAESDL
+387 DACVYTEWAESDL
-400 SKSAGAH
+400 NKAAGAH

>member
-1 LPPRCAGAPK
+1 
-11 PTPELENEPAEKT
+11 
-24 TMSAVIQD
+24 MSAVIKDASQQND
-32 KPHGKTLVSL
+32 KPLVSL
-42 RGLNKHYG
+42 RNLNKHYG
-50 DFTAVDNLD
+50 DFAAVDNISLD
-59 LEIQDGEFLTFLGS
+59 IKDGEFLTFLGS

-91 SSGEILVDGQSLVQV
+91 SSGEILVNGQSLVNV

-116 FQRYSLFPHLNVRD
+116 FQRYSLFPHLSVRD

-141 SATETTKKVDAML
+141 AAAEREKRVDAML
-154 KLVQLEPFAH
+154 KLVQLEQFAH
-164 RKPSQMSGG
+164 RRPSQLSGG

-247 IVGLGTG
+247 IVGLGSG

-276 RIKAQGNG
+276 KLKAQSNAAA
-284 SGTFEG
+284 SFEG
-290 QPLAIRLTPG
+290 QSLSIRLTAG
-300 LNPGQEALIMVRPE
+300 LHTDQDVLLMVRPE
-314 KALAMTTEQAAREP
+314 KAVALSVQQAIDEP
-328 LPAGWNEVSAK
+328 LAAGWNEVSAN
-339 VAEVLFLGESQTCQ
+339 VVEVLFLGESQTCS
-353 VVTAGGTEL
+353 VVTAGGTSMT
-362 KVKALSA
+362 VKALSA
-369 AGMSMQPG
+369 AGMPLKAG
-377 DTVKV
+377 DPVRV
-382 RWAVG
+382 RWATA
-387 DACIYTEWAESDL
+387 DACVYTEWTESDL
-400 SKSAGAH
+400 NKAAGAH